1 MSVTATRN
9 LLVRAG
15 FDATGMRS
23 GVRQGNRYLN
33 QFGTNANNTMNSLNN
48 IIGST
53 MSRIGKLI
61 AGAFAIGAIVNF
73 GKECLELGSNLSEVQ
88 NVVDVTFGSM
98 ANEVNEFAKNALT
111 SFGLS
116 ETSAK
121 KYTSTMG
128 AMLKSSGFATD
139 KALEMSKAITALSAD
154 MASFYNLD
162 TDEAFEKI
170 RSGISGETEPLKQ
183 LGINMSVANLEAY
196 ALSQGITKSWSSMTQ
211 AEQTLLRYNYLLSVT
226 ADAQGDFARTSD
238 SWANQTRI
246 LSEQFNALKA
256 EIGQGL
262 IAAFTPIVKVLN
274 LVVNK
279 LRVAAGY
286 FRAFMELIFGKQSS
300 SGGSGMAE
308 VAESTG
314 GIADSANGASD
325 AVGGIGDAASG
336 AGKKAKK
343 AAKEAK
349 GALASFDELNQL
361 NISKDS
367 DSGSGSGG
375 SGGSGG
381 GGGSGLENMGG
392 AVEVDLGKPIEET
405 DHLSTMFDGLLAQL
419 ARMKDLFAE
428 GFQIGLGGDFDS
440 KIADIKESIEGIKTS
455 LKDIFTDSEVVAA
468 AKNWADSLAL
478 NLGKIAGSTVSIG
491 ATIAQNLL
499 GGLDKYLA
507 QNSQFIKD
515 RLVGIMDASSEIMNL
530 AGNFAVAFADIFSV
544 FGGETGQQ
552 CTANIIGIFEN
563 AFLGVTELALK
574 IGADVIDCIT
584 GPIIA
589 NSGKIKEALES
600 SLQVFESFSGTILE
614 FVNNTITKALE
625 VYDTYVGPAF
635 ERMKQAFT
643 EVLSALL
650 DAYNTYV
657 APMLLKW
664 GEEFNNLYAQYIQ
677 PFVDKLL
684 VVIGKFYEMIST
696 LWQNILAPF
705 FSWLIDTMAPY
716 LTALI
721 DTLWSAAVKA
731 IEFIS
736 ERLTDILQILEGVI
750 DFLTGVFSLDWGK
763 AWQGICEIMQG
774 IGESIYNTTIGALL
788 KIGEFLVDAY
798 VTMWNGVVEAIKN
811 AFSPIVEW
819 FNTSIIQPLITF
831 FGNLWTTITT
841 TASTCWQGLVSA
853 WQGASQWFNTSVV
866 EPIKQFFTN
875 LWENLKQTA
884 TTCWQGVQS
893 AWQSASTWFSTTII
907 EPIKQ
912 KFNEWSNNIKQL
924 AATAWN
930 GVKTAWQTANSWF
943 TSTIITPIKT
953 GFSNA
958 WNNIKSLAS
967 SCVTGIKSSFQS
979 FKSFI
984 DGIISSIKNSFT
996 NLWSNVTSS
1005 CKSAINGILN
1015 KVESGI
1021 NSMAN
1026 KVNSVTGKVGINVPT
1041 VKLPKLARGGIVD
1054 SPTIAQIGEAGKE
1067 MVVPLENTSFVD
1079 KLASSLGN
1087 AVMSAMN
1094 TSLNTSGGFG
1104 AENGQNV
1111 TLEMDGTTLA
1121 RSMTPYIVKEMKRLG
1136 FNF

>member
-1 MSVTATRN
+1 MGVSITATRN
-9 LLVRAG
+9 LIVRAG

-33 QFGTNANNTMNSLNN
+33 QFGTNANNAMNNLNN
-48 IIGST
+48 SIGST
-53 MSRIGKLI
+53 MGKIGKLM
-61 AGAFAIGAIVNF
+61 AGAFAIGALANF
-73 GKECLELGSNLSEVQ
+73 GKECIELGSDLSEVQ

-98 ANEVNEFAKNALT
+98 ANEVNEFASKAID

-121 KYTSTMG
+121 QFTSTMG
-128 AMLKSSGFATD
+128 AMLKSMGFTTG
-139 KALEMSKAITALSAD
+139 KALEMSKTITGLSAD
-154 MASFYNLD
+154 MASFYNLNAD
-162 TDEAFEKI
+162 VAFEKI

-183 LGINMSVANLEAY
+183 LGINMSVANMEAY
-196 ALSQGITKSWSSMTQ
+196 ALSQGITKAYSAMTQ
-211 AEQTLLRYNYLLSVT
+211 QEQALLRYNYLLSVT

-238 SWANQTRI
+238 GWANQTRI
-246 LSEQFNALKA
+246 LAEQFNALKA

-367 DSGSGSGG
+367 DSGSG

-684 VVIGKFYEMIST
+684 VVIGKFYEMMST
-696 LWQNILAPF
+696 LWQNVFAPF
-705 FSWLIDTMAPY
+705 FDWLISTMAPY

-721 DTLWSAAVKA
+721 DTLWSAAAKA

-736 ERLTDILQILEGVI
+736 ECLTDLLQILEGVI
-750 DFLTGVFSLDWGK
+750 DFLTGVFSGDWDK
-763 AWQGICEIMQG
+763 AWQGICEIVSG
-774 IGESIYNTTIGALL
+774 VGDLIYDFTIGGLL
-788 KIGEFLVDAY
+788 RIGEFLAGAF
-798 VTMWNGVVEAIKN
+798 VTMWNGAVEAIQN

-819 FNTSIIQPLITF
+819 FNTSIIQPLVTF
-831 FGNLWTTITT
+831 FSGLWTTITT
-841 TASTCWQGLVSA
+841 TASACWQGLVSA
-853 WQGASQWFNTSVV
+853 WQGASQWFNSTVV
-866 EPIKQFFTN
+866 EPIKQFFTQ
-875 LWENLKQTA
+875 LWDNLKQTA
-884 TTCWQGVQS
+884 ASCWQGVQS
-893 AWQSASTWFSTTII
+893 SWQSAATWFNTSIITPIKTAFTTWGNNIKQIAVQAWSGVKSAWQSATSWFTTTII
-907 EPIKQ
+907 EPIK
-912 KFNEWSNNIKQL
+912 KGFTGAWDNIKQKGID
-924 AATAWN
+924 AFN
-930 GVKTAWQTANSWF
+930 
-943 TSTIITPIKT
+943 
-953 GFSNA
+953 
-958 WNNIKSLAS
+958 
-967 SCVTGIKSSFQS
+967 GIKNGCRNAVN
-979 FKSFI
+979 
-984 DGIISSIKNSFT
+984 GIIDH
-996 NLWSNVTSS
+996 
-1005 CKSAINGILN
+1005 INGLIRKMN
-1015 KVESGI
+1015 GI
-1021 NSMAN
+1021 GFDMPD
-1026 KVNSVTGKVGINVPT
+1026 VLGGGHVGFNIPSI
-1041 VKLPKLARGGIVD
+1041 PRLARGGIVD
-1054 SPTIAQIGEAGKE
+1054 SPTIAQIGEAGPE
-1067 MVVPLENTSFVD
+1067 AVVPLENTSFVD

-1087 AVMSAMN
+1087 AVMSAMS
-1094 TSLNTSGGFG
+1094 TSLNTSSGFG
-1104 AENGQNV
+1104 TENGQNV